1 MPKFTSIMANNNKL
15 ASLYGNH
22 RPWTA
27 FLMLLLFVFI
37 GMFVG
42 QFFGFLAMLS
52 LTGVG
57 LEALSNPNFL
67 ADIMSDPTYKR
78 AVMIMNACVATSA
91 FIVAP
96 LVYLYGY
103 AKMPLSIFFNNNN
116 IITIPLLLTIFIVIA
131 FMTVNSIFIEWNAK
145 MELPEFLRGFEAWAK
160 RLEEQAEV
168 LTQMM
173 TRFDNKV
180 DLGLALIVIAVV
192 PAVGEELLF
201 RGLIQNQLGGIT
213 KNAHVAIWLAAIIFS
228 AFHFQFYGFVPRMLL
243 GALFGYLY
251 YWSGNL
257 LVPIFAHLM
266 NNGLTLIL
274 LYMYQHGAIEFDIES
289 ETSVPFTNIIFS
301 LVLVVALIAYFRRYF
316 AVRLKD
322 HG

>member
-1 MPKFTSIMANNNKL
+1 MANNNKL

-42 QFFGFLAMLS
+42 QFLGLLAIIPIA
-52 LTGVG
+52 GVG

-67 ADIMSDPTYKR
+67 SEIFTDPAYKR
-78 AVMIMNACVATSA
+78 ALMVMNASVAICS

-96 LVYLYGY
+96 LVYLYAY

-116 IITIPLLLTIFIVIA
+116 IITIPLLLTIFIVVS

-145 MELPEFLRGFEAWAK
+145 MELPDFLHGFEAWAK
-160 RLEEQAEV
+160 RLEEQAQV

-173 TRFDNKV
+173 TRFDNKT
-180 DLGLALIVIAVV
+180 DLLLALFVIAVV

-201 RGLIQNQLGGIT
+201 RGLIQNQLLGIA
-213 KNAHVAIWLAAIIFS
+213 KNAHVAIWLAAIVFS

-257 LVPIFAHLM
+257 LVPIFAHLI

-289 ETSVPFTNIIFS
+289 ETSIPIGNIIFS

>member
-1 MPKFTSIMANNNKL
+1 MANNNKF

-42 QFFGFLAMLS
+42 QFFGFLAMLP

-301 LVLVVALIAYFRRYF
+301 LVLVVALIFYFRRYF
-316 AVRLKD
+316 AVRVKD

>member
-1 MPKFTSIMANNNKL
+1 MANNNKL
-15 ASLYGNH
+15 ASLYGGH

-27 FLMLLLFVFI
+27 FLVLLLFVFI

-42 QFFGFLAMLS
+42 QFIGLLAMLPFA
-52 LTGVG
+52 GVG
-57 LEALSNPNFL
+57 LEALSSPNFL
-67 ADIMSDPTYKR
+67 SDMMTNPAYKR
-78 AVMIMNACVATSA
+78 AIMIMNASVAICA

-96 LVYLYGY
+96 LVYLYAY
-103 AKMPLSIFFNNNN
+103 AKKPLSIFFNNNN
-116 IITIPLLLTIFIVIA
+116 IITIPLLLTIFIVVA

-145 MELPEFLRGFEAWAK
+145 MELPEFLGGFEAWAK
-160 RLEEQAEV
+160 RLEEQAQV

-180 DLGLALIVIAVV
+180 DFALALIVIGLV

-201 RGLIQNQLGGIT
+201 RGLIQNQLLGIA

-228 AFHFQFYGFVPRMLL
+228 AFHFQFYGFVPRVLL

-257 LVPIFAHLM
+257 LVPIVAHLI
-266 NNGLTLIL
+266 NNGLTLLL
-274 LYMYQHGAIEFDIES
+274 LYMYQHGAIVFDIES
-289 ETSVPFTNIIFS
+289 ETSIPLGNIIFS
-301 LVLVVALIAYFRRYF
+301 LVLGVALMVYFRRYF
-316 AVRLKD
+316 AVRVRN

>member
-1 MPKFTSIMANNNKL
+1 MANNNKL

-42 QFFGFLAMLS
+42 QFFGFLAMLP

-301 LVLVVALIAYFRRYF
+301 LVLV
-316 AVRLKD
+316 
-322 HG
+322 

>member
-1 MPKFTSIMANNNKL
+1 MANNNKL
-15 ASLYGNH
+15 ASLYGGH

-27 FLMLLLFVFI
+27 FLVLLLFVFI

-42 QFFGFLAMLS
+42 QFIGLLAMLPFA
-52 LTGVG
+52 GVG
-57 LEALSNPNFL
+57 LEALSSPNFL
-67 ADIMSDPTYKR
+67 SDMMTNPAYKR
-78 AVMIMNACVATSA
+78 AIMIMNASVAICA

-96 LVYLYGY
+96 LVYLYAY
-103 AKMPLSIFFNNNN
+103 AKKPLSIFFNNNN
-116 IITIPLLLTIFIVIA
+116 IITIPLLLTIFIVVA

-145 MELPEFLRGFEAWAK
+145 MELPEFLGGFEAWAK
-160 RLEEQAEV
+160 RLEEQAQV

-180 DLGLALIVIAVV
+180 DFALALIVIGLV

-201 RGLIQNQLGGIT
+201 RGLIQNQLLGIA

-228 AFHFQFYGFVPRMLL
+228 AFHFQFYGFVPRVLL

-257 LVPIFAHLM
+257 LVPIVAHLI
-266 NNGLTLIL
+266 NNGLTLLL
-274 LYMYQHGAIEFDIES
+274 LYMYQHGAIVFDIES
-289 ETSVPFTNIIFS
+289 ETSVPLGNIIFS
-301 LVLVVALIAYFRRYF
+301 LVLGVALMVYFRRYF
-316 AVRLKD
+316 AVRVRN

>member
-1 MPKFTSIMANNNKL
+1 MANNNKL

-42 QFFGFLAMLS
+42 QFFGFLAMLP

-301 LVLVVALIAYFRRYF
+301 LVLVVALIFYFRRYF
-316 AVRLKD
+316 AVRVKD

>member
-1 MPKFTSIMANNNKL
+1 MANNNKL

-42 QFFGFLAMLS
+42 QFLGLLAMIPIA
-52 LTGVG
+52 GIG

-67 ADIMSDPTYKR
+67 SEIFTDPAYKR
-78 AVMIMNACVATSA
+78 ALMVMNASVAICS

-96 LVYLYGY
+96 LVYLYAY
-103 AKMPLSIFFNNNN
+103 AKMPLSIFFNNNK
-116 IITIPLLLTIFIVIA
+116 IITIPLLLTIFIVVS

-145 MELPEFLRGFEAWAK
+145 MELPDFLHGFETWAK
-160 RLEEQAEV
+160 QMEEQAQV

-173 TRFDNKV
+173 TRFDNKT
-180 DLGLALIVIAVV
+180 DLLLALFVIAVV

-201 RGLIQNQLGGIT
+201 RGLIQNQLLGMA
-213 KNAHVAIWLAAIIFS
+213 KNAHVAIWLAAIVFS

-251 YWSGNL
+251 HWSGNL
-257 LVPIFAHLM
+257 LVPIFAHLI

-274 LYMYQHGAIEFDIES
+274 LYLYQHGAIEFDIES
-289 ETSVPFTNIIFS
+289 ETSVPIGNIIFS

>member
-15 ASLYGNH
+15 ASLYGGH

-27 FLMLLLFVFI
+27 FLVLLLFVFI

-42 QFFGFLAMLS
+42 QFIGLLAMLPFA
-52 LTGVG
+52 GVG
-57 LEALSNPNFL
+57 LEALSSPNFL
-67 ADIMSDPTYKR
+67 SDMMTNPAYKR
-78 AVMIMNACVATSA
+78 AIMIMNASVAICA

-96 LVYLYGY
+96 LVYLYAY
-103 AKMPLSIFFNNNN
+103 AKKPLSIFFNNNN
-116 IITIPLLLTIFIVIA
+116 IITIPLLLTIFIVVA

-145 MELPEFLRGFEAWAK
+145 MELPEFLGGFEAWAK
-160 RLEEQAEV
+160 RLEEQAQV

-180 DLGLALIVIAVV
+180 DFALALIVIGLV

-201 RGLIQNQLGGIT
+201 RGLIQNQLLGIA

-228 AFHFQFYGFVPRMLL
+228 AFHFQFYGFVPRVLL

-257 LVPIFAHLM
+257 LVPIVAHLI
-266 NNGLTLIL
+266 NNGLTLLL
-274 LYMYQHGAIEFDIES
+274 LYMYQHGAIVFDIES
-289 ETSVPFTNIIFS
+289 ETSVPLGNIIFS
-301 LVLVVALIAYFRRYF
+301 LVLGVALMVYFRRYF
-316 AVRLKD
+316 AVRVRN

>member
-1 MPKFTSIMANNNKL
+1 MANNNKL

>member
-1 MPKFTSIMANNNKL
+1 MANNNKL
-15 ASLYGNH
+15 ASLYGGH

-27 FLMLLLFVFI
+27 FLVLLLFVFI

-42 QFFGFLAMLS
+42 QFIGLLAMLPFA
-52 LTGVG
+52 GVG
-57 LEALSNPNFL
+57 LEALSSPNFL
-67 ADIMSDPTYKR
+67 SDMMTNPAYKR
-78 AVMIMNACVATSA
+78 AIMIMNASVAICA

-96 LVYLYGY
+96 LVYLYAY
-103 AKMPLSIFFNNNN
+103 AKKPLSIFFNNNN
-116 IITIPLLLTIFIVIA
+116 IITIPLLLTIFIVVA

-145 MELPEFLRGFEAWAK
+145 MELPEFLGGFEAWAK
-160 RLEEQAEV
+160 RLEEQAQV

-180 DLGLALIVIAVV
+180 DFALALIVIGLV

-201 RGLIQNQLGGIT
+201 LGLIQNQLLGIA

-228 AFHFQFYGFVPRMLL
+228 AFHFQFYGFVPRVLL

-257 LVPIFAHLM
+257 LVPIVAHLI
-266 NNGLTLIL
+266 NNGLTLLL
-274 LYMYQHGAIEFDIES
+274 LYMYQHGAIVFDIES
-289 ETSVPFTNIIFS
+289 ETSVPLGNIIFS
-301 LVLVVALIAYFRRYF
+301 LVLGVALMVYFRRYF
-316 AVRLKD
+316 AVRVRN

>member
-42 QFFGFLAMLS
+42 QFFGFLAMLP

-301 LVLVVALIAYFRRYF
+301 LVLVVALIFYFRRYF
-316 AVRLKD
+316 AVRVKD

>member
-1 MPKFTSIMANNNKL
+1 MANNNKL

-42 QFFGFLAMLS
+42 QFFGFLAMLP

-301 LVLVVALIAYFRRYF
+301 LVLVVALIFYFKRYF
-316 AVRLKD
+316 AVRVKD

>member
-1 MPKFTSIMANNNKL
+1 MANNNKL
-15 ASLYGNH
+15 ASLYGNR

-42 QFFGFLAMLS
+42 QFFGFLAMLP

-301 LVLVVALIAYFRRYF
+301 LVLVVALIFYFRRYF
-316 AVRLKD
+316 AVRVKD

>member
-1 MPKFTSIMANNNKL
+1 MANNNKL
-15 ASLYGNH
+15 ASLYGGH

-27 FLMLLLFVFI
+27 FLVLLLFVFI

-42 QFFGFLAMLS
+42 QFIGLLTMLPLA
-52 LTGVG
+52 GVG
-57 LEALSNPNFL
+57 MEALSDPNFL
-67 ADIMSDPTYKR
+67 SNIMADPAYKR
-78 AVMIMNACVATSA
+78 AILIMNACVATCA

-96 LVYLYGY
+96 LVYLYAY
-103 AKMPLSIFFNNNN
+103 AKKPLSIFFNNNN
-116 IITIPLLLTIFIVIA
+116 IITIPLLLTIFIVVA

-145 MELPEFLRGFEAWAK
+145 MELPDFLRGFEAWAK
-160 RLEEQAEV
+160 RLEEQAQV

-180 DLGLALIVIAVV
+180 DLMLALIVIGLV

-201 RGLIQNQLGGIT
+201 RGLIQNQLLGIA
-213 KNAHVAIWLAAIIFS
+213 KNPHVAIWLAAIIFS

-257 LVPIFAHLM
+257 LVPILAHLI
-266 NNGLTLIL
+266 NNGLTLLL
-274 LYMYQHGAIEFDIES
+274 LYMYQHGSIAFDIES
-289 ETSVPFTNIIFS
+289 EASVPLGNIIFS
-301 LVLVVALIAYFRRYF
+301 LALGVALMVYFRQFF
-316 AVRLKD
+316 ATRVKN

>member
-42 QFFGFLAMLS
+42 QFFGFLAMLP

-116 IITIPLLLTIFIVIA
+116 IITIPLLLTIFIVVS

-145 MELPEFLRGFEAWAK
+145 MELPDFLHGFEAWAK
-160 RLEEQAEV
+160 RLEEQAQV

-173 TRFDNKV
+173 TRFDNKT
-180 DLGLALIVIAVV
+180 DLLLALFVIAVV

-201 RGLIQNQLGGIT
+201 RGLIQNQLLGIA
-213 KNAHVAIWLAAIIFS
+213 KNAHVAIWLAAIVFS

-257 LVPIFAHLM
+257 LVPIFAHLI

-289 ETSVPFTNIIFS
+289 ETSIPIGNIIFS

>member
-15 ASLYGNH
+15 ASLYGNR

-42 QFFGFLAMLS
+42 QFFGFLAMLP

-301 LVLVVALIAYFRRYF
+301 LVLVVALIFYFKRYF
-316 AVRLKD
+316 AVRVKD

>member
-1 MPKFTSIMANNNKL
+1 MANNNKL
-15 ASLYGNH
+15 ASLYGNR

-42 QFFGFLAMLS
+42 QFFGFLAMLP

-301 LVLVVALIAYFRRYF
+301 LVLVVALIFYFKRYF
-316 AVRLKD
+316 AVRVKD